1 MSLLFH
7 PENQQLIWEII
18 NNNPFAVQFFQA
30 NTHIKK
36 EQWFKTTMEHFYNL
50 YKGRT
55 IDKNELNHVNK
66 EVLTYMIQNIH
77 TMAQTNVMMQR
88 QNEMTPASYSSIP
101 TPPIPEN
108 NREELY
114 KQQFMQKQQEYKS
127 LFDKQLP
134 PEIDFREKEKDTAIS
149 NMDELIKKQ
158 VQERNS
164 YLNIHPAPSANLQPV
179 TTNDNIQL
187 VREEPTNKKSANLSE
202 TNDQNNSKI
211 LELMNEHKN
220 EIASLKNIILELSRQ
235 VVMTNER
242 LNMLTK
248 PDIKPQNMS
257 LIQQQTNMDVFVE
270 TVENDN

>member
-77 TMAQTNVMMQR
+77 TMAQTNVMVQR
-88 QNEMTPASYSSIP
+88 QNEMTPASYSSIQ

-187 VREEPTNKKSANLSE
+187 VREEPTNKKSANLSD

-211 LELMNEHKN
+211 LELMNQHKN

>member
-77 TMAQTNVMMQR
+77 TMAQTNVMVQR
-88 QNEMTPASYSSIP
+88 QTEMTPASYSSIQ

-187 VREEPTNKKSANLSE
+187 VREEPTNKKSANLSD

-242 LNMLTK
+242 LNMFTK

>member
-77 TMAQTNVMMQR
+77 TMAQTNVMVQR
-88 QNEMTPASYSSIP
+88 QNEMTPASYSSIQ

-187 VREEPTNKKSANLSE
+187 VREEPTNKKSANLSD

-257 LIQQQTNMDVFVE
+257 LIQQQTNKDVFVE